1 MNTNVKRANT
11 KLVVI
16 GTTGPIPELG
26 GISGPISSP
35 SRVEVST
42 LIRMVNARRVVYEV
56 NPKDYDQ
63 KVRLTVSN
71 VTRDNFVEDLDEEI
85 RSTKSPLN
93 SVTRT
98 KKKEDKSSVFDP
110 DDIDVEL
117 TGDFTKIK

>member
-1 MNTNVKRANT
+1 M
-11 KLVVI
+11 I

-71 VTRDNFVEDLDEEI
+71 VARDNFVEDLDEEI
-85 RSTKSPLN
+85 HSAKSPLN

-98 KKKEDKSSVFDP
+98 KKE
-110 DDIDVEL
+110 
-117 TGDFTKIK
+117 GR

>member
-1 MNTNVKRANT
+1 
-11 KLVVI
+11 
-16 GTTGPIPELG
+16 
-26 GISGPISSP
+26 
-35 SRVEVST
+35 
-42 LIRMVNARRVVYEV
+42 MVNARRVVYEV

-71 VTRDNFVEDLDEEI
+71 VARDNFVEDLDEEVH
-85 RSTKSPLN
+85 STKSPLN

>member
-1 MNTNVKRANT
+1 MNTNVKRANA

-85 RSTKSPLN
+85 HSKKSPLN